1 MTEGDG
7 VQGMTFGVRLGD
19 REMEKSSEKGEQVE
33 VCEKSVRGQ
42 LTESGMCDWLLG
54 YNDLIVLT

>member
-1 MTEGDG
+1 
-7 VQGMTFGVRLGD
+7 MTFGVRLAD